1 MCVCQVVPCEMSFFG
16 QQSGPHRYNGG
27 MKAALVSAVIVAG
40 FLAGCSKKA
49 TTDKPDP
56 RGWLIESFNNGVV
69 TVQHEG
75 NTHKASCDISR
86 SVNNAASVTDQN
98 NVHTFSTCD
107 LVIGFVGRNVQ
118 PFDGKQKDADG
129 WTTNMW
135 NVGSTLALRSWRDE
149 HTPWRQEE
157 FVITSVTKNAP

>member
-86 SVNNAASVTDQN
+86 SVNNAASSPTRTMFTRFPPVT
-98 NVHTFSTCD
+98 
-107 LVIGFVGRNVQ
+107 
-118 PFDGKQKDADG
+118 
-129 WTTNMW
+129 W
-135 NVGSTLALRSWRDE
+135 
-149 HTPWRQEE
+149 
-157 FVITSVTKNAP
+157 